1 VIARSFP
8 AMKSLRSFLFLLLA
22 AGGSLGGL
30 AGCSKP
36 QPAAPAASAPPAKHE
51 HKAPHDGTPVV
62 LGNEACHLELVRD
75 AATGTLQAYVLD
87 GEMENFI
94 RTNAASLEIV
104 ATVNGAPQ
112 TLALKPVA
120 NAATGET
127 MGDTSLFEAKA
138 DWLKTTAQFD
148 ATLKTITV
156 RGTTFRDV
164 KFNFPKGND
173 KD

>member
-1 VIARSFP
+1 
-8 AMKSLRSFLFLLLA
+8 MNSLRSFLPVLLA
-22 AGGSLGGL
+22 CALFGF
-30 AGCSKP
+30 AACSKQEP
-36 QPAAPAASAPPAKHE
+36 VATAGQTPAKHE
-51 HKAPHDGTPVV
+51 HQAPHSGTPVV
-62 LGNEACHLELVRD
+62 LGNEAFHLELVRD
-75 AATGTLQAYVLD
+75 AASGTLQAYVLD

-94 RTNAASLEIV
+94 RINAAAVEIV

-120 NAATGET
+120 NLTTGET
-127 MGDTSLFEAKA
+127 VTDTSLFEAKA

-148 ATLKTITV
+148 ATLKSITI
-156 RGTTFRDV
+156 RGTTFSEV